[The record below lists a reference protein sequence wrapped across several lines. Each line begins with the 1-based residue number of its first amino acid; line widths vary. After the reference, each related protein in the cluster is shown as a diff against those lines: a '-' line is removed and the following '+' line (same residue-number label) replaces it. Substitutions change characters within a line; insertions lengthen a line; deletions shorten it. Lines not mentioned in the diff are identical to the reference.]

1 MWRMQKQKRLTVGL
15 LAAYL
20 IVLTWII
27 VFKMQLDFSEFAH
40 YRHVNLIPFGGA
52 LVVNGRINISEMLLN
67 VVVFIQFGVYLCM
80 LGGQGD
86 WLKKAVPVLG
96 VSLAYEAAQYI
107 LAVGGSDVTDLLLNT
122 AGGILGFA
130 LFGVLQK
137 LLKGRT
143 VPVLNLLALAG
154 RFSCLRFW
162 GCSLARIW
170 HKKRKVFACR
180 LDKFRS

>member
-1 MWRMQKQKRLTVGL
+1 MQKQKNLTVGL

-27 VFKMQLDFSEFAH
+27 VFKMQLDFSGLAY

-52 LVVNGRINISEMLLN
+52 LVVNGRIDVSEMLLN
-67 VVVFIQFGVYLCM
+67 VAVFVPFGVYLCM
-80 LGGQGD
+80 LGGQGG

-122 AGGILGFA
+122 AGGSLGFA

-154 RFSCLRFW
+154 TIFA
-162 GCSLARIW
+162 LAFLGLL
-170 HKKRKVFACR
+170 VGANMA
-180 LDKFRS
+180 

>member
-1 MWRMQKQKRLTVGL
+1 MWRMQKQKSLTVGL

-52 LVVNGRINISEMLLN
+52 LVVNGRIDVSEMLLN
-67 VVVFIQFGVYLCM
+67 VAVFVPFGVYLCM

-143 VPVLNLLALAG
+143 VPVLNLLALVG
-154 RFSCLRFW
+154 TIFV
-162 GCSLARIW
+162 LAFLGLL
-170 HKKRKVFACR
+170 VGANMA
-180 LDKFRS
+180 